1 MLTLEPFTLADRD
14 RLIGWIPDARFL
26 LQWGGP
32 AYTYPLTPEQ
42 LARTWEMTQRTPPTH
57 LMFKLCEAPSDL
69 AIGHIE
75 LMRFDAAQRRAHIG
89 RVLIGEPSARGRGLG
104 TALMTLLLDH
114 AFGPLG
120 LDTLTLNV
128 YAFNTPAIACYERL
142 GFVRTEDKI
151 PAATF
156 GAETWD
162 VIRMQ
167 LTQRNR

>member
-1 MLTLEPFTLADRD
+1 MLTLEPFTLADCD
-14 RLIGWIPDARFL
+14 RLIGWVPDARFL
-26 LQWGGP
+26 LQWAGP
-32 AYTYPLTPEQ
+32 AYTFPLTREQ
-42 LARTWEMTQRTPPTH
+42 LAHTWEMTQRTPPPH

-75 LMRFDAAQRRAHIG
+75 LMGLNPAQRRAHIG
-89 RVLIGEPSARGRGLG
+89 RVLIGEPAARGRGLG
-104 TALMTLLLDH
+104 TELMTLLIAH

-142 GFVRTEDKI
+142 GFIRTEEKI

-156 GAETWD
+156 GTETWE
-162 VIRMQ
+162 VCRMQ
-167 LTQRNR
+167 LTKPKA